1 MRDACLRRAFGWLV
15 WASRGLEPPHSVA
28 DVKRL
33 CEFALVADLLQRRRR
48 KMLRGL
54 VAPTFARRL
63 LTSCWSALG
72 CGEILR
78 TYVEGDRSGGLFVT
92 AYPPFFRN
100 GLRNAGL
107 ERALRRVLR
116 TTEYRPVD
124 FAILVAGA
132 QRLLQGALGRP
143 RAGYDRWPARWTRPC
158 PTTREVYLL
167 AHAVF
172 YETDFGRT
180 PHRLRRENRRA
191 LTCRLPDLFERFAR
205 VGQFDVVAELA
216 LVACSIGHPVPR
228 AAWQVL
234 EAAQR
239 GDGRIR
245 FTRRRHRDARD
256 DHTTLAAIMAAVLNC
271 GARARG
277 GSAGTSDRKLQ
288 TLPARGRER
297 RP

>member
-1 MRDACLRRAFGWLV
+1 MRSCAGWWTGCQAGVLTRSERTRSRCCASSVRNAAAGCARPSVSASSSSTRRCGRQSPVRSKSCSVRDACLRRAFGWLV
-15 WASRGLEPPHSVA
+15 WASRGLEPPHSLA

-48 KMLRGL
+48 KLLGRL
-54 VAPTFARRL
+54 VSPTFARRL

-124 FAILVAGA
+124 FAILVGGA

-172 YETDFGRT
+172 YER
-180 PHRLRRENRRA
+180 
-191 LTCRLPDLFERFAR
+191 
-205 VGQFDVVAELA
+205 
-216 LVACSIGHPVPR
+216 
-228 AAWQVL
+228 
-234 EAAQR
+234 
-239 GDGRIR
+239 
-245 FTRRRHRDARD
+245 
-256 DHTTLAAIMAAVLNC
+256 TLA
-271 GARARG
+271 
-277 GSAGTSDRKLQ
+277 
-288 TLPARGRER
+288 ER
-297 RP
+297 RIGSVARTGVH